1 MIQVINNLVC
11 FQYYFNSM
19 KMRYGMKFII
29 EKNSQ
34 TL

>member
-1 MIQVINNLVC
+1 MIQVVNDLVY

-19 KMRYGMKFII
+19 KMLYGMKFII